1 MYIVCSAEQHNAA
14 IYCSIYLVNKCV
26 FTFKFVCIEQELN
39 YTSIAFISICGT
51 EWLKIEFLNTLYTA
65 GQNVWVDWPGH
76 FTSKSG
82 EVGV

>member
-39 YTSIAFISICGT
+39 YTSIAFITRCGT
-51 EWLKIEFLNTLYTA
+51 EWLKIEFLNTLYTG
-65 GQNVWVDWPGH
+65 GQNVWVDRP
-76 FTSKSG
+76 FYSKMAPG